1 MLGWYSSIFDS
12 SAYSALTTRA
22 RAQITYNTVLFL
34 VVVFT
39 ITVFALPLRLQG
51 EIERLTYVERAV
63 QPLEHPLFTFGLV
76 VFYLL
81 SAVTV
86 WQTRRGNLALVALGP
101 SVMIYLAVT
110 IPAVLDNIDSVQNGL
125 LLLLPLLVA
134 GLLDGERG
142 LLLFVPVYF
151 ISLTVGY
158 VRLELSPVVT
168 VLGLIQTVIYSTV
181 VIVLLYL
188 FIRNSL
194 IERIQTQVVS
204 SAQRLQLA
212 NITTQITRS
221 MSEVKDL
228 DTVLDQI
235 VHQVRDSFDTP
246 YHVQV
251 FLIDDNQRNALLVAS
266 TGEVGKLLLER
277 RHRLPVGSQ
286 SVIGQVTQRQEP
298 IIAQVGE
305 SNSVHRPND
314 LLPNTRLEVAI
325 PLTVNRR
332 NIGAL
337 DLQYTDSALFTEDDL
352 VALQAVAN
360 SIAITIDNAQLL
372 AQIEKRLDEN
382 RLLVGRMEQSQ
393 LEVER
398 LNRELTGSIWSDYLR
413 DQSDNVNLD
422 LDFGDASSHAG
433 DVLSTS
439 IMQAIGN
446 DEVVRREQGG
456 QQIVAIPLRV
466 RGEVI
471 GAMEFEVDDDRPLT
485 ADDFDMLQE
494 VGERLGLAAENNRLF
509 ATSQRVAQRE
519 ALVNEISTRIQSA
532 NGVEATVSEAARS
545 LRDALK
551 ATRVSIRLGTL
562 NSLGAPVPPKS
573 SN

>member
-1 MLGWYSSIFDS
+1 
-12 SAYSALTTRA
+12 
-22 RAQITYNTVLFL
+22 
-34 VVVFT
+34 
-39 ITVFALPLRLQG
+39 
-51 EIERLTYVERAV
+51 
-63 QPLEHPLFTFGLV
+63 
-76 VFYLL
+76 
-81 SAVTV
+81 
-86 WQTRRGNLALVALGP
+86 
-101 SVMIYLAVT
+101 
-110 IPAVLDNIDSVQNGL
+110 
-125 LLLLPLLVA
+125 
-134 GLLDGERG
+134 
-142 LLLFVPVYF
+142 
-151 ISLTVGY
+151 
-158 VRLELSPVVT
+158 
-168 VLGLIQTVIYSTV
+168 
-181 VIVLLYL
+181 
-188 FIRNSL
+188 
-194 IERIQTQVVS
+194 
-204 SAQRLQLA
+204 
-212 NITTQITRS
+212 
-221 MSEVKDL
+221 
-228 DTVLDQI
+228 
-235 VHQVRDSFDTP
+235 
-246 YHVQV
+246 
-251 FLIDDNQRNALLVAS
+251 
-266 TGEVGKLLLER
+266 
-277 RHRLPVGSQ
+277 
-286 SVIGQVTQRQEP
+286 
-298 IIAQVGE
+298 
-305 SNSVHRPND
+305 
-314 LLPNTRLEVAI
+314 
-325 PLTVNRR
+325 
-332 NIGAL
+332 
-337 DLQYTDSALFTEDDL
+337 
-352 VALQAVAN
+352 
-360 SIAITIDNAQLL
+360 
-372 AQIEKRLDEN
+372 
-382 RLLVGRMEQSQ
+382 MEQSQ